1 MDSSFSMDKARIH
14 YQTREKP
21 LSFVSPK
28 TVVIRLSGCIRQY
41 RNKLFIC
48 MGIGTAQTGTKV
60 AQFMKISKNFLNCR

>member
-21 LSFVSPK
+21 PSFVSPK
-28 TVVIRLSGCIRQY
+28 TVVIRLSGCRQY

-48 MGIGTAQTGTKV
+48 MGIGTAQTETKV
-60 AQFMKISKNFLNCR
+60 AQFMKIL